1 MTGVLDRDG
10 LGVITSPDMASRYYV
25 LPVSI
30 FLVELRSPA
39 GSSFA

>member
-1 MTGVLDRDG
+1 
-10 LGVITSPDMASRYYV
+10 MASGYYV

-30 FLVELRSPA
+30 FIVELGSPA

>member
-1 MTGVLDRDG
+1 
-10 LGVITSPDMASRYYV
+10 MASRYYV

-30 FLVELRSPA
+30 FIVELRSPA